1 MIIRASGTYAQDRW
15 GRMDRLAELIEAVEI
30 DWGNTLIRRGSSFW
44 LQNRRPTYDISPN
57 DFLHFA
63 RQALKEGDDA
73 GCVNALT
80 NAKRAIDCEVESFL
94 AALGYPRGK
103 DLPRSVSDY
112 LARQGR
118 TLRRPGLDAKL
129 QLLQALNVVPVKLAA
144 RVRALRNDLEH
155 EYALPQVEDVRDA
168 IETADIFMRALRYVE
183 SWMLGEMELG
193 SESPDREGCFTS
205 DGTLW
210 LEYKENLI
218 TVSLR
223 ECSREIDPL
232 PIRADEN
239 GYLELVRLLVETVL
253 ESGLED
259 AICDL
264 LASCGLNPHTSEV
277 GVRLDWM

>member
-1 MIIRASGTYAQDRW
+1 
-15 GRMDRLAELIEAVEI
+15 MDRLAELIEAVEI